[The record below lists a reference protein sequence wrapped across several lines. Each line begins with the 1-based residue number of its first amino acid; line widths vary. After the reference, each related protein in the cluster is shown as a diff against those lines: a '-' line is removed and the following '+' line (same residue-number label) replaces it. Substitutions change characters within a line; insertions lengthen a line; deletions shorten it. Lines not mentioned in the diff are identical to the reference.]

1 MQVTVSEIVM
11 QFPARSPSEHL
22 AVYVDN
28 LAPGFVP
35 RNLVHFRQAV
45 LPELVITVLALAL
58 DRI

>member
-1 MQVTVSEIVM
+1 MQVTISEIVM

-35 RNLVHFRQAV
+35 AAGFGRS
-45 LPELVITVLALAL
+45 VILGLL
-58 DRI
+58 RLI